1 MDPTD
6 LSGLGPLLG
15 GIDPT
20 ALSMLGPEA
29 LKPDYEEQAAE
40 TIEKREEW
48 RDARR
53 VHEPEWFICT
63 AMYRGNHD
71 VDWDVRTGRLKTQGV
86 PGHRS
91 KIKVNKFQAKIR
103 ARCAKFVK
111 NRPKPLVV
119 PATTEYQ
126 DYMNAKASQKV
137 LDYAWRKAHL
147 EEKFKHSMTMK
158 SLQSMALW
166 WFYWDPLKTAKV
178 QQVDPQTGMKSY
190 TDQQVGDVCV
200 ELGSPFELLVADPG
214 VSSIGKQPEI
224 MRIRMQKVVDMQTRY
239 PEFAEEITESG
250 EAENFFNYEKQ
261 IAGLNQHTFS
271 ADLGKKKTGECL
283 VTEHFI
289 RPSAERPEGE
299 YRVLCGNVCVK
310 VEALPYGFHD
320 MENPYPVEIFVD
332 VPIPGQFWGTT
343 VAAQLIDLQK
353 ERNMLRR
360 KGQEN
365 IKIICHPKI
374 LVAKQHQLPKS
385 AWTSEAG
392 EIVEYVAIPSLPPPQ
407 PFFPPNIASDVWK
420 SLEINDKEFD
430 DITQVF
436 PAAEGKA
443 GGATSGFQTNL
454 LQEATDSVHAPDIRL
469 DELVIEAVCYKLRR
483 MIKHGYEIP
492 RLISAIGRNYEPDI
506 FEFVGDQ
513 VDEAA
518 DIVVEVGSGLPTM
531 KAARQDAVVNLY
543 QMGLMGDP
551 ADPSVRARALSMLEM
566 GSIDEGIDVAKTD
579 ENQARLENKI
589 SMDGGTLPIPH
600 FWEHH
605 QIHYTEHTLLMKS
618 PVWGSMDPAVQK
630 QHIGHTVLHARFIN
644 PFSALQIAQEEGLIE
659 LIPLIQGML
668 PQGGPL
674 GVPGAAAPGQSVPAP
689 QQPTPPPPNVGM

>member
-1 MDPTD
+1 MEIGD
-6 LSGLGPLLG
+6 LVIP
-15 GIDPT
+15 PPNWET
-20 ALSMLGPEA
+20 EA
-29 LKPDYEEQAAE
+29 AD
-40 TIEKREEW
+40 TIEKRERW

-71 VDWDVRTGRLKTQGV
+71 VEWDSRSGRLKVNSV
-86 PGHRS
+86 PAHRS
-91 KIKVNKFQAKIR
+91 RMKSNKFQAKIR
-103 ARCAKFVK
+103 ARVAKFVK
-111 NRPKPLVV
+111 NRPKPIVV

-137 LDYAWRKAHL
+137 LDYIWRKSKL
-147 EEKFKHSMTMK
+147 EEKFKRSMTLK

-166 WFYWDPLKTAKV
+166 WFYWDPKKVAKV
-178 QQVDPQTGMKSY
+178 QVVDPESGMKQFV
-190 TDQQVGDVCV
+190 DQEVGDVCV
-200 ELGSPFELLVADPG
+200 EVGSPFELLVSDQG
-214 VSSIGKQPEI
+214 VNDIGQQPEI
-224 MRIRMQKVVDMQTRY
+224 MRIRMQKVVDMQARY

-250 EAENFFNYEKQ
+250 DAENFFNYENQ

-271 ADLGKKKTGECL
+271 SDLGKKRDGEVL

-289 RPSAERPEGE
+289 RPSSERPKGE

-310 VEALPYGFHD
+310 KMDELPYGFHD
-320 MENPYPVEIFVD
+320 MANPYPVEVFKDVD
-332 VPIPGQFWGTT
+332 IPGQFWSTT
-343 VAAQLIDLQK
+343 IAAQLIDLQK
-353 ERNMLRR
+353 ERNLLRR
-360 KGQEN
+360 KEQEN
-365 IKIICHPKI
+365 IKVLCHPKI

-392 EIVEYVAIPSLPPPQ
+392 EIVEYVAIPSLPPPT
-407 PFFPPNIASDVWK
+407 PFFPPNIASDVWRAIE
-420 SLEINDKEFD
+420 LNDKEFD

-454 LQEATDSVHAPDIRL
+454 LQEATDSVHAPDIRQ
-469 DELVIEAVCYKLRR
+469 DELTIEGVCYKIRR
-483 MIKHGYEIP
+483 MVKYGYEVP
-492 RLISAIGRNYEPDI
+492 RLIAAVGRNYEPDI

-513 VDEAA
+513 VDESA
-518 DIVVEVGSGLPTM
+518 DIVVEVGSGLPLL
-531 KAARQDAVVNLY
+531 KAAKQDAVINLY
-543 QMGLMGDP
+543 QLGMLGDP

-566 GSIDEGIDVAKTD
+566 GSVDEGVDVAKTD

-589 SMDGGTLPIPH
+589 TMDGGTLPIPH

-618 PVWGSMDPAVQK
+618 PVWNTLDPVVQK

-644 PFSALQIAQEEGLIE
+644 PHSALQIAQEEGLVE
-659 LIPLIQGML
+659 LIPLITAMIP
-668 PQGGPL
+668 PQVGGPA
-674 GVPGAAAPGQSVPAP
+674 GS
-689 QQPTPPPPNVGM
+689 PPPNTPQG

>member
-1 MDPTD
+1 MDPTNLTTG
-6 LSGLGPLLG
+6 LSPLG
-15 GIDPT
+15 GGGLEPIAPADAFLP
-20 ALSMLGPEA
+20 PPDWEA
-29 LKPDYEEQAAE
+29 EAAD
-40 TIEKREEW
+40 TIEKRERW

-71 VDWDVRTGRLKTQGV
+71 VDWDARSGRLKTQGV

-91 KIKVNKFQAKIR
+91 RMKVNKFQSKIR

-137 LDYAWRKAHL
+137 LDYVWRKSHL

-166 WFYWDPLKTAKV
+166 WFYWDEAKTAKV
-178 QQVDPQTGMKSY
+178 QQIDPLTGMKTY
-190 TDQQVGDVCV
+190 VDQQVGDVCV
-200 ELGSPFELLVADPG
+200 EVGSPFELLVADPG
-214 VSSIGKQPEI
+214 IYNLGKQPEI
-224 MRIRMQKVVDMQTRY
+224 MRIRMQNVVDMQARY
-239 PEFAEEITESG
+239 PEFAEQITESG

-271 ADLGKKKTGECL
+271 ADLGKKKTGEVL

-289 RPSAERPEGE
+289 APSAERPMGE

-310 VEALPYGFHD
+310 KVDELPYGFHD
-320 MENPYPVEIFVD
+320 MENPYPVEVFVD
-332 VPIPGQFWGTT
+332 VPIPGQFWCTT
-343 VAAQLIDLQK
+343 IAAQLIDLQK
-353 ERNMLRR
+353 ERNLLRR

-365 IKIICHPKI
+365 IKVICHPKI

-420 SLEINDKEFD
+420 SLDVNDKEFD

-454 LQEATDSVHAPDIRL
+454 LQEATDSVHAPDIRQ
-469 DELVIEAVCYKLRR
+469 DELTIEAVCYKLRR
-483 MIKHGYEIP
+483 MIKYGYAVP

-513 VDEAA
+513 IDEAA
-518 DIVVEVGSGLPTM
+518 DIVVEVGSGLPM
-531 KAARQDAVVNLY
+531 LKAARQDAVVNLY
-543 QMGLMGDP
+543 QLGLMGDP
-551 ADPSVRARALSMLEM
+551 ADPSVRARALSLLEM
-566 GSIDEGIDVAKTD
+566 GSIDEGMDVAKTD

-618 PVWGSMDPAVQK
+618 PVWNSMDPAVQK

-644 PFSALQIAQEEGLIE
+644 PQSALQIAIEEGLTE

-668 PQGGPL
+668 PQGP
-674 GVPGAAAPGQSVPAP
+674 PAAAPPPQGPPP
-689 QQPTPPPPNVGM
+689 QQP